1 MRHDIL
7 QTETV
12 VRNYMGVQML
22 SRTLHNQIFKNV
34 SFPRPDRRYIRLA
47 REHLRSHNLDITQG
61 SVLPEAK
68 FTLPPLQGQTIDE
81 HFYNIGA
88 KAAEPWLSLAKGFAD
103 IERPPKPE
111 YWHIQPGWTKYH
123 YSSDGCGYSESVSAL
138 DEDLLVFDVE
148 TMPGIHPFAVIACAM
163 SPTNWYSWISPWLLG
178 LSDEQQHLIPF
189 GSPQTRR
196 VVVGH
201 NVSYDRARILEEYH
215 VSGTQTRFLD
225 TMALHVAVK
234 GISSHQRPAWMK
246 YRKDKSEES
255 MKKAEEFQEVM
266 NKLDEVEAEIDN
278 ETDTTKKE
286 GLKRSKEEVEESLAQ
301 LIPDGLDDDVA
312 EAEALSKRW
321 EDITSA
327 NSLEDVAKLHC
338 GIRLRKAARND
349 FLTHTREEILSGI
362 QEYLDYCWRDVDVTH
377 AVYAKVFPEYLK
389 ACPNPVSF
397 AGILTMG
404 SSFLTVNH
412 SWRDYLE
419 NSERVYSE
427 LNERVKQ
434 RLLELAE
441 EARPMMED
449 ESWKNDV
456 WLSQLDWTPKVAGK
470 SRGIGVSK
478 KPEVRHLRSVS
489 CSTPGPNYYYR

>member
-1 MRHDIL
+1 
-7 QTETV
+7 
-12 VRNYMGVQML
+12 
-22 SRTLHNQIFKNV
+22 
-34 SFPRPDRRYIRLA
+34 
-47 REHLRSHNLDITQG
+47 
-61 SVLPEAK
+61 
-68 FTLPPLQGQTIDE
+68 
-81 HFYNIGA
+81 
-88 KAAEPWLSLAKGFAD
+88 
-103 IERPPKPE
+103 
-111 YWHIQPGWTKYH
+111 
-123 YSSDGCGYSESVSAL
+123 
-138 DEDLLVFDVE
+138 
-148 TMPGIHPFAVIACAM
+148 
-163 SPTNWYSWISPWLLG
+163 
-178 LSDEQQHLIPF
+178 
-189 GSPQTRR
+189 
-196 VVVGH
+196 
-201 NVSYDRARILEEYH
+201 
-215 VSGTQTRFLD
+215 
-225 TMALHVAVK
+225 
-234 GISSHQRPAWMK
+234 MK
-246 YRKDKSEES
+246 YRKGKSEES
-255 MKKAEEFQEVM
+255 MKKEEEFQEVM
-266 NKLDEVEAEIDN
+266 DKLDEVEAELDS
-278 ETDTTKKE
+278 ETDAAKKE